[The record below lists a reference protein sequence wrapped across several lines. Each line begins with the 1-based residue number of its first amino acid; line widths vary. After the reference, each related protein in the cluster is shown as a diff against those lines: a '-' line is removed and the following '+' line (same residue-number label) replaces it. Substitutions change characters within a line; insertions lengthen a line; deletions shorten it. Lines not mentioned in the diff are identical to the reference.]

1 MSDAKKKREEEEK
14 AQRDKINAALA
25 AYEERQKSKAPSAIS
40 DIAKRIQAESEAMQ
54 KVSTPSWG
62 EDSLRNTLDETRESR
77 VRLADLQKELESYN
91 SFLDKD
97 VYDTAIGY
105 VTQMRSGYDSVIEQA
120 KGRSEYKSEDDYNVK
135 MEEAKKQEAD
145 YQAKLDYDLEAG
157 KAEIE
162 ALEKELAE
170 LKIPENEARGI
181 ESAETLIA
189 ELEAR
194 NQILELARAKGDNG
208 AADEY
213 NKNKE
218 TIAFYRA
225 KIKEASDPINA
236 KRDELTSS
244 ISQKKAYH
252 TLAERA
258 QKAVELASV
267 VNNEDFQK
275 YSLPS
280 DDIKEMSFGDKVT
293 GRDYD
298 SVGYLRN
305 NPDALEVY
313 EEAAKGAGG
322 SVERRLLD
330 DINYKAAKHM
340 NKTEYQI
347 YTYYYN
353 KDKEEGTAK
362 AEEFLK
368 SIEESLNLRIAD
380 KKFGDLED
388 KTFKELLFGIEAGL
402 DQFETGIESLF
413 SNEDYIPASAI
424 QLASG
429 MVREDLADNSIP
441 VWYNFK
447 EGKWE
452 DKVFG
457 NSVGQV
463 AYDSI
468 TTTSNML
475 PSIMVSFVPVVG
487 QAAGAVT
494 LGASA
499 AGHAKAEML
508 NLGYS
513 KSQANLYGVMVGASE
528 AGLQYLLGGITKLGG
543 VAPQGLS
550 KLALSKVDNAF
561 ARAAITLGF
570 NMAGEFTE
578 EALQTV
584 IEPWLKSLVTGVDFE
599 SPDIDEVLYSGLL
612 GALSSLGLEGASMG
626 ANVAATYAQQIQQRN
641 EHGQDIIDNG
651 GVDYLKE
658 FAREVAGATQGK
670 DSKKLTNLAE
680 KVEKKATDKNVG
692 KLSAKMEDTIAS
704 QNRTDIQKALV
715 EKGLSAKDAKR
726 VSEYLLSTE
735 TLTAKQKAEIEG
747 NENIKA
753 VAKELLADPKSN
765 INERGRNLMA
775 ARLGVDTKN
784 AKVKATESGELS
796 LRNDVDVTDKVSEA
810 GKTTLAS
817 TGETITIDKSK
828 PIAKIEYVDG
838 ERVVYYNTD
847 HGTVEASNVKYASE
861 AEGLLHEAFVDMNPS
876 FANAVIKNYDGSVP
890 VQTYI
895 NGMREGIV
903 LYGMHNFQA
912 VGKDI
917 SKNSYLA
924 DLSEID
930 QNFALKLGR
939 AYAKADAT
947 SANADLHRAIA
958 NAAEKAKASEG
969 ASTNATQ
976 NKGKK
981 GKVSFED
988 GAKAETHK
996 QHRKIVS
1003 LAKVLASA
1011 IGIDIVF
1018 YDSRITANK
1027 DGRGA
1032 NGFYDEDTDTIYLDL
1047 QNAKDDAKTIAYTLS
1062 HELVHFI
1069 KKWSPVKFNAFA
1081 EFLMEQYAS
1090 HGVSASTL
1098 LKNKMAELN
1107 TTDVDKAYEEMICDA
1122 CETMLL
1128 DSNAVVKLMELRKSD
1143 LELFEKIRLHIL
1155 KILNDIRE
1163 AYKKLGYQPT
1173 SDEAKALL
1181 GMKDVLEHFYS
1192 LFEEAAVDATK
1203 TYQAS
1208 IGTRNLEDF
1217 SKAETTDGKKLF
1229 QYKAIKA
1236 DENTYREMLHKWG
1249 KMSTEQIDNLFATID
1264 TAVNLIKENLEVL
1277 DYAWEADIDDRAF
1290 SPVKPNSDKLYQV
1303 SLDFST
1309 LCRKRI
1315 LQQTIIAQ
1323 LQEALN
1329 KPLSKEEGIAIRDA
1343 LIALQEEGRQIEVAC
1358 ALCYVESAR
1367 MKSPEQIKRFVE
1379 NREAVIKEFFAGKS
1393 GGDIKTKIKKAEDDA
1408 REKLHKENPNGVKG
1422 KDGITMFDPREA
1434 KLKTLS
1440 EKYAEEIRAAKRTA
1454 KQSYTPTA
1462 EEQRIID
1469 VARDMT
1475 VSDFTSPEGLE
1486 NLAKNYPSL
1495 FDAYTSYIRNATK
1508 SKGIENDTWWRAGDS
1523 MQIGDVLIANMNR
1536 ENGLRSQSWSD
1547 FQVVH
1552 ILDYI
1557 AATIELATRETKEQ
1571 AYTKVPDYAELMGST
1586 GVMINLSLIPT
1597 AKFNGTLDYDSVE
1610 GIDYKRALELRD
1622 KYHRTVGTICI
1633 GVDNVQIKMLLAEVT
1648 IDYVIPYH
1656 KSGMSAAVRKL
1667 MHIPSWSQYEE
1678 YQSEKNLSR
1687 AEAKKQAEKYGV
1699 KLLGE
1704 SDPNYQ
1710 KGTSFSEWFDI
1721 KEAQQIATIE
1731 NANPSDTAKHKKYG
1745 VMYGGYM
1752 AMQNAANNYLK
1763 LCAERGLSPK
1773 FSHEKANFT
1782 AEENYWKLLIDRK
1795 MIDNITGEVIEQQTI
1810 KPVFDEGEI
1819 MRILNDELERYP
1831 SIKADQD
1838 YAIRKVTEGMLS
1850 GSIKGGMSA
1859 EAISKVMKTPV
1870 DNVTK
1875 VNILASN
1882 EGNGIKKQVKRI
1894 VGASGTDYGVGVYLD
1909 STLLTNLTE
1918 KERVKMVKEYVKEL
1932 GGSVFTAYD
1941 QNQNPVDVHIAEAS
1955 QRFKNKDGKSVP
1967 VNKDLTSYLGKTI
1980 KQESI
1985 ALIDELILTSTLTAH
2000 EPPLYSHDW
2009 LDNYGKND
2017 WEYWSTY
2024 VQDKENTIWEATLNI
2039 ATAANGEKILYDIV
2053 PIKMVEQSVTSD
2065 TSTTKGSISHP
2076 NDSVKKQLKKTS
2088 SSYAPTFYS
2097 YMGKV
2102 IDGIKIDKMG
2112 ANGVVPYLKG
2122 KGVKDEEIKWSGIE
2136 TFLEGKKSV
2145 TKTDLQEFVAGS
2157 QLVIEETNSGINNNA
2172 YTELDNLWQEN
2183 FLSPLEDVF
2192 DPEDFDETT
2201 VAAQLAFLEENGM
2214 EMPPE
2219 DIQQRMIALAH
2230 KIGKP
2235 TRWEQYK
2242 LDGGTNYRELVFK
2255 MPNSSYSNRAMRTHW
2270 GEDAE
2275 GVLVH
2280 ARIQDFDVDG
2290 KKMLFIEELQSDWH
2304 NEGHAK
2310 GYTTEEYED
2319 AVAVYDKLA
2328 QDYNNKRRAFNKY
2341 VRSGEF
2347 RSDPDDVSKKKFNW
2361 LRSKMETAEKRMQE
2375 AERHV
2380 ESLKEKGMGDVPDA
2394 PFRSTYHE
2402 YVLKRLLRM
2411 ATEEGYDSIGWT
2423 PAEIQVE
2430 RWSEEFAE
2438 GYRIEYDQDMPS
2450 FLKKYGKKWGAKV
2463 GKTAINNVN
2472 SQGHNLA
2479 YYQSKLAEY
2488 ERMAREAETENDSW
2502 YYEDRANEMRKLI
2515 EDWDNINNGNLV
2527 WSMDITD
2534 SMKDSVLYEGQP
2546 KFQKKKASNR
2556 TILANA
2562 LESVAQNDI
2571 EINKL
2576 KQYKDKISLIEAEQA
2591 KLAELNG
2598 KIKEL
2603 SFAKGTRDTEGIRKL
2618 QFEAKQTANRIN
2630 TYDRQLLNLE
2640 ATTALKGVL
2649 DREKAMAYKKAEQKG
2664 KEALAKAREN
2674 AAKTQRELLTRY
2686 QESRKK
2692 GIEGRHKT
2700 EMRYKIKN
2708 VVNDL
2713 NTYLLKGTKEKHVP
2727 IGLQKV
2733 VAEALDAVN
2742 MDTVGAEER
2751 IAKKREEMRIAASKG
2766 NLEQVKQLAK
2776 EIDHIEEMGGNL
2788 NAKLERLKTA
2798 YDSII
2803 NSEDPLVANSHDEVI
2818 SNTIAQVIE
2827 VIGDT
2832 SLRDMNL
2839 YQLEAVYKMYRM
2851 LLTSVRGANKAF
2863 KAAKNEEI
2871 STLANRIIED
2881 LVNQKKLA
2889 PYSKKA
2895 MDTINQ
2901 LNWNNLKPIY
2911 AFERIGSNTFTDIYN
2926 NVRAG
2931 EDTWARDMVEAQAF
2945 LEEQKKKYNYKSF
2958 DFGKK
2963 YEFTSSNGHKFSLN
2977 LEQIMSL
2984 YAYSKRGEQAKH
2996 HLRNGGFQFDKLT
3009 EVDVKDE
3016 NGKRTK
3022 KYLLKDPTAYKISD
3036 ELLAEIIGVLDKVE
3050 GARGFADSMQ
3060 EYLSSVMGEKGNEV
3074 SLAMYD
3080 VKLFGEKNY
3089 FPLKVSEDFL
3099 ARAREQAQGD
3109 VKIKNKG
3116 FTKTLTEKAAKTI
3129 VLAPFMD
3136 VWAGHVN
3143 EMSMYHAFTLPLE
3156 DFYRVFNYSTPA
3168 VEGMDTISLV
3178 SALSGAH
3185 REGAVQYIDQLLKD
3199 LNGGARSDPRETAG
3213 KKLMTNFKKAAVM
3226 LSLSVVIQ
3234 QPSAI
3239 GRATALV
3246 NSRYFVGKKVSKGRA
3261 NAIWEEM
3268 KKYAPV
3274 VIIKD
3279 MGGFDTGMGKGSV
3292 DWLKGDKTFMDKV
3305 DDVASWMPAKADQL
3319 TWIAI
3324 WNAVKRETLH
3334 THKNLNPTSEE
3345 FLKIA
3350 GERFTEVITKTQVY
3364 DSTLSRS
3371 GNMRSKSLY
3380 MNMVTSFMAEPTT
3393 SINMLEDAL
3402 RKGKKGNVKYMFKA
3416 MGAVYGSVLLNSALV
3431 SLVYAMRD
3439 DDEDETYLEKYLS
3452 RFTSEMVDGVNPLT
3466 YIPFVKDIWS
3476 AAQGFDIERADMTLI
3491 SSMLDSMQQFIKV
3504 ASKDTTEMDE
3514 EELAEHHKAI
3524 NEGIL
3529 SITDNLASLVGLPVK
3544 NVRRDF
3550 NGIINAIRTISKDAT
3565 ERDTTWGSLGDAIGE
3580 EVKNTIPVW
3589 GWLPDEKKEDKL
3601 YDAII
3606 KGDDAYVARFKDSY
3620 ESEKSYTSAI
3630 RKALQRNDP
3639 RIKEAAIADINGD
3652 IAEKGNIIDEI
3663 VGEGNF
3669 DENDILSAIKSE
3681 VDNMTEDDDAS
3692 ETTASK
3698 DISRYDIDDYYI
3710 SVGKGD
3716 TKTANIVKEEIID
3729 TKIANG
3735 YTKDEAEKDFAS
3747 DFRSYVG
3754 NAYKDGEIS
3763 RSNAS
3768 NMLVKYGGFDNDKVY
3783 WDMKEW
3789 DYKIKYGED
3798 AKYSKYTDFYDA
3810 VKTGVNLKAV
3820 ITEYTSHGV
3829 KTETL
3834 ASQITTYYKP
3844 LYKEMSPYER
3854 ASIKGYL
3861 LNAYQ
3866 QLGYNRTQKSKDI
3879 DKWLE
3884 D

>member
-14 AQRDKINAALA
+14 AQKDKINAALA
-25 AYEERQKSKAPSAIS
+25 AYEERQKSKAPSAVS
-40 DIAKRIQAESEAMQ
+40 DITKRIQAESEAMQ

-62 EDSLRNTLDETRESR
+62 EGSLRNTLDETRESR

-97 VYDTAIGY
+97 VYDKAIGY

-120 KGRSEYKSEDDYNVK
+120 KGRSEYDSEDDYTAK
-135 MEEAKKQEAD
+135 MEIAKKQEAD

-157 KAEIE
+157 KSK
-162 ALEKELAE
+162 LD
-170 LKIPENEARGI
+170 
-181 ESAETLIA
+181 
-189 ELEAR
+189 ELESTYDEAMKIVDAINER
-194 NQILELARAKGDNG
+194 TRLLKQGYTRAGYGKANVEDVIAKDSVILELQEQLSQYGDVDALG
-208 AADEY
+208 
-213 NKNKE
+213 KE
-218 TIAFYRA
+218 L
-225 KIKEASDPINA
+225 KE
-236 KRDELTSS
+236 
-244 ISQKKAYH
+244 KKAYH
-252 TLAERA
+252 TLAGRA

-267 VNNEDFQK
+267 SDPNAENYDANYEMYSGVNQSYAN
-275 YSLPS
+275 
-280 DDIKEMSFGDKVT
+280 
-293 GRDYD
+293 D
-298 SVGYLRN
+298 SVYKYIN
-305 NPDALEVY
+305 
-313 EEAAKGAGG
+313 
-322 SVERRLLD
+322 
-330 DINYKAAKHM
+330 DINNFRAEESAYWLKHGTITTDTGMVYPATKPAYMENAYKHM
-340 NKTEYQI
+340 TDDEIGLYN
-347 YTYYYN
+347 YYYELDKQN
-353 KDKEEGTAK
+353 GTNTRLEYLDSIQETLNYRAAEEMFAPMKDKEF
-362 AEEFLK
+362 EEM
-368 SIEESLNLRIAD
+368 
-380 KKFGDLED
+380 
-388 KTFKELLFGIEAGL
+388 LFGIAAGL
-402 DQFETGIESLF
+402 DQFETGIENLF
-413 SNEDYIPASAI
+413 SNEDYIPASAT
-424 QLASG
+424 QMASG
-429 MVREDLADNSIP
+429 MVREDLADNGFKLPDWLGGASI
-441 VWYNFK
+441 
-447 EGKWE
+447 
-452 DKVFG
+452 
-457 NSVGQV
+457 GQV

-475 PSIMVSFVPVVG
+475 PSIMVSMIPVVG

-508 NLGYS
+508 NLGYT

-528 AGLQYLLGGITKLGG
+528 AGLQYLLGGISKLGG
-543 VAPQGLS
+543 KASKGLTE
-550 KLALSKVDNAF
+550 LALSKIDNTL
-561 ARAAITLGF
+561 ARAAITLGSS
-570 NMAGEFTE
+570 MASEGLE

-584 IEPWLKSLVTGVDFE
+584 IEPWLKSLATGVDFE
-599 SPDIDEVLYSGLL
+599 AANIDEVLYSGLL
-612 GALSSLGLEGASMG
+612 GALSSLGLEGASTA
-626 ANVAATYAQQIQQRN
+626 ANVAATYAQQIEQRN
-641 EHGQDIIDNG
+641 EHGQAIIDNG

-670 DSKKLTNLAE
+670 DSKKLASLAE
-680 KVEKKATDKNVG
+680 KVEKKATDKNAG

-715 EKGLSAKDAKR
+715 EKGLSSKDAKR

-753 VAKELLADPKSN
+753 VAKELLADPKST
-765 INERGRNLMA
+765 INERGRNLTG

-917 SKNSYLA
+917 SKNTYLA
-924 DLSEID
+924 DLSERD

-939 AYAKADAT
+939 AYAKADAK

-969 ASTNATQ
+969 ASTKTTQ
-976 NKGKK
+976 NKAKK

-1018 YDSRITANK
+1018 YDSRITAK
-1027 DGRGA
+1027 EDGRGA

-1069 KKWSPVKFNAFA
+1069 KKWSPAKFNTFA

-1181 GMKDVLEHFYS
+1181 GMKDVLEKFYS

-1203 TYQAS
+1203 TYQA
-1208 IGTRNLEDF
+1208 T
-1217 SKAETTDGKKLF
+1217 
-1229 QYKAIKA
+1229 
-1236 DENTYREMLHKWG
+1236 EN
-1249 KMSTEQIDNLFATID
+1249 
-1264 TAVNLIKENLEVL
+1264 
-1277 DYAWEADIDDRAF
+1277 
-1290 SPVKPNSDKLYQV
+1290 
-1303 SLDFST
+1303 
-1309 LCRKRI
+1309 
-1315 LQQTIIAQ
+1315 
-1323 LQEALN
+1323 
-1329 KPLSKEEGIAIRDA
+1329 
-1343 LIALQEEGRQIEVAC
+1343 
-1358 ALCYVESAR
+1358 
-1367 MKSPEQIKRFVE
+1367 
-1379 NREAVIKEFFAGKS
+1379 
-1393 GGDIKTKIKKAEDDA
+1393 
-1408 REKLHKENPNGVKG
+1408 
-1422 KDGITMFDPREA
+1422 
-1434 KLKTLS
+1434 
-1440 EKYAEEIRAAKRTA
+1440 
-1454 KQSYTPTA
+1454 
-1462 EEQRIID
+1462 
-1469 VARDMT
+1469 
-1475 VSDFTSPEGLE
+1475 
-1486 NLAKNYPSL
+1486 
-1495 FDAYTSYIRNATK
+1495 
-1508 SKGIENDTWWRAGDS
+1508 
-1523 MQIGDVLIANMNR
+1523 
-1536 ENGLRSQSWSD
+1536 
-1547 FQVVH
+1547 
-1552 ILDYI
+1552 
-1557 AATIELATRETKEQ
+1557 
-1571 AYTKVPDYAELMGST
+1571 
-1586 GVMINLSLIPT
+1586 
-1597 AKFNGTLDYDSVE
+1597 
-1610 GIDYKRALELRD
+1610 
-1622 KYHRTVGTICI
+1622 
-1633 GVDNVQIKMLLAEVT
+1633 
-1648 IDYVIPYH
+1648 
-1656 KSGMSAAVRKL
+1656 
-1667 MHIPSWSQYEE
+1667 
-1678 YQSEKNLSR
+1678 
-1687 AEAKKQAEKYGV
+1687 
-1699 KLLGE
+1699 
-1704 SDPNYQ
+1704 
-1710 KGTSFSEWFDI
+1710 
-1721 KEAQQIATIE
+1721 
-1731 NANPSDTAKHKKYG
+1731 
-1745 VMYGGYM
+1745 
-1752 AMQNAANNYLK
+1752 
-1763 LCAERGLSPK
+1763 
-1773 FSHEKANFT
+1773 
-1782 AEENYWKLLIDRK
+1782 
-1795 MIDNITGEVIEQQTI
+1795 
-1810 KPVFDEGEI
+1810 
-1819 MRILNDELERYP
+1819 
-1831 SIKADQD
+1831 
-1838 YAIRKVTEGMLS
+1838 
-1850 GSIKGGMSA
+1850 
-1859 EAISKVMKTPV
+1859 
-1870 DNVTK
+1870 
-1875 VNILASN
+1875 SN
-1882 EGNGIKKQVKRI
+1882 
-1894 VGASGTDYGVGVYLD
+1894 
-1909 STLLTNLTE
+1909 
-1918 KERVKMVKEYVKEL
+1918 
-1932 GGSVFTAYD
+1932 
-1941 QNQNPVDVHIAEAS
+1941 
-1955 QRFKNKDGKSVP
+1955 NKDGKIHYSLKVKRRNGTETIVNPYEITDEKVLEFMLMSRRGQLENYTYFP
-1967 VNKDLTSYLGKTI
+1967 VSPNTPKTI
-1980 KQESI
+1980 I
-1985 ALIDELILTSTLTAH
+1985 
-2000 EPPLYSHDW
+2000 
-2009 LDNYGKND
+2009 
-2017 WEYWSTY
+2017 
-2024 VQDKENTIWEATLNI
+2024 ATLKNAGI
-2039 ATAANGEKILYDIV
+2039 DIEDRPLAMQADKARQSQINAKPIRKHGFTIRYHAMSAEKILEVVNNLDEATTI
-2053 PIKMVEQSVTSD
+2053 IHQRNRT
-2065 TSTTKGSISHP
+2065 TTKDGQKIDLPDNFAVFVTLDDGKEYVAIIEFDAEIKSEYILEDGNGDKYHTTVTIFEPDVERGGEPFDYIEYLLRGDNQELDIMKENPDSEAAYRQTEATTSEKEFSDNSIAHP
-2076 NDSVKKQLKKTS
+2076 NDTVKKQLKKTS
-2088 SSYAPTFYS
+2088 AFYETEKGKMIASAMDMATCKAMIERTYYLVNPNQYGDTHYRNAEEWLADVGASEVALYVDNEYIIQEKYLNKIPALIDGDVYSEEIIEAYQDGALIGGNNKKKANRLDVKQGYNVKDNRFYSPQIVENAKALYDVATQRINKANKNEVIEARAKILIFAHNKGAVETLGITQSELNQKLRSWANYSTFARETSQKINNGVALSNMWTGIENSSYLYNATVSEEDFSSLVGEIIGNSSEYERR
-2097 YMGKV
+2097 YIANTMLALDTH
-2102 IDGIKIDKMG
+2102 IDYTGIKFEFGVRNFERGSVLGQYDDSSRTIKIKQGSGQNTVSHEIGHAIDHQWRRDVY
-2112 ANGVVPYLKG
+2112 N
-2122 KGVKDEEIKWSGIE
+2122 WSGIE
-2136 TFLEGKKSV
+2136 PRGYNSGLSEGLINFNLLTDADPEVKQWVENFFAFVDNISDSSQVTSEYLQSKNEVFARFTAKFVEWTMEIATGRKGYYGQSYYSDKFTGAQFIEFVKILQEKAKLDSKYQKSTPKSSIKKQAKKSSENGELS
-2145 TKTDLQEFVAGS
+2145 LQNLTANELYAELISKREELS
-2157 QLVIEETNSGINNNA
+2157 QASNEQDE
-2172 YTELDNLWQEN
+2172 
-2183 FLSPLEDVF
+2183 LED
-2192 DPEDFDETT
+2192 
-2201 VAAQLAFLEENGM
+2201 
-2214 EMPPE
+2214 
-2219 DIQQRMIALAH
+2219 
-2230 KIGKP
+2230 
-2235 TRWEQYK
+2235 
-2242 LDGGTNYRELVFK
+2242 
-2255 MPNSSYSNRAMRTHW
+2255 S
-2270 GEDAE
+2270 
-2275 GVLVH
+2275 
-2280 ARIQDFDVDG
+2280 
-2290 KKMLFIEELQSDWH
+2290 
-2304 NEGHAK
+2304 
-2310 GYTTEEYED
+2310 EEYQTLTKALVDSGVSPD
-2319 AVAVYDKLA
+2319 AVANYNAWNEKTGYSKLYERVKLLAKEARDIAALYDKA
-2328 QDYNNKRRAFNKY
+2328 ISDKY
-2341 VRSGEF
+2341 AREEQEAIAKSGLSEAEYFRKQAVKEFGYTPYLYDAGYLLPNGRMLNFSGEKGQHYGT
-2347 RSDPDDVSKKKFNW
+2347 RGQDHRAIGIIYSNIQGSEAMLKF
-2361 LRSKMETAEKRMQE
+2361 MEQGNIRVMAETPGIDLSATSE
-2375 AERHV
+2375 PT
-2380 ESLKEKGMGDVPDA
+2380 KEQ
-2394 PFRSTYHE
+2394 
-2402 YVLKRLLRM
+2402 
-2411 ATEEGYDSIGWT
+2411 YDTISRFVT
-2423 PAEIQVE
+2423 
-2430 RWSEEFAE
+2430 
-2438 GYRIEYDQDMPS
+2438 
-2450 FLKKYGKKWGAKV
+2450 
-2463 GKTAINNVN
+2463 
-2472 SQGHNLA
+2472 
-2479 YYQSKLAEY
+2479 QSKNKGYFCVDLTDAKGNVIGSLEY
-2488 ERMAREAETENDSW
+2488 ENSFSPVRVINDIKNYFKTGEIREQS
-2502 YYEDRANEMRKLI
+2502 
-2515 EDWDNINNGNLV
+2515 
-2527 WSMDITD
+2527 
-2534 SMKDSVLYEGQP
+2534 SVAMFHY
-2546 KFQKKKASNR
+2546 QKKKASNR

-2571 EINKL
+2571 ERNKL

-2630 TYDRQLLNLE
+2630 TYDRQLLTLE

-2674 AAKTQRELLTRY
+2674 ATKTQRELLTRY

-2692 GIEGRHKT
+2692 GVEGRKKT
-2700 EMRYKIKN
+2700 EMRYKIKG

-2713 NTYLLKGTKEKHVP
+2713 NNYLLKGTKEKHVP

-2766 NLEQVKQLAK
+2766 NLEKVKQLAK
-2776 EIDHIEEMGGNL
+2776 EIDHIEEMGGNMS
-2788 NAKLERLKTA
+2788 AKLERLKTA

-2803 NSEDPLVANSHDEVI
+2803 NSEDPLIANSHDEVI

-2881 LVNQKKLA
+2881 LVNQKKRV
-2889 PYSKKA
+2889 PYSKEA
-2895 MDTINQ
+2895 MDAINQ
-2901 LNWNNLKPIY
+2901 FNWNNLKPIY

-3022 KYLLKDPTAYKISD
+3022 KYLLKDTTAYKISD
-3036 ELLAEIIGVLDKVE
+3036 ELLAEIIGVLDQVE

-3116 FTKTLTEKAAKTI
+3116 FTKALVEKAAKTI
-3129 VLAPFMD
+3129 VLTPFMD

-3168 VEGMDTISLV
+3168 VEGMDTIGVV

-3199 LNGGARSDPRETAG
+3199 INGGARSDPRESTA
-3213 KKLMTNFKKAAVM
+3213 KKLMANFKKASVM

-3239 GRATALV
+3239 VRATALV
-3246 NSRYFVGKKVSKGRA
+3246 NARYFVGKKVSKGKA
-3261 NAIWEEM
+3261 NVIWEEV

-3274 VIIKD
+3274 AIIKD
-3279 MGGFDTGMGKGSV
+3279 MGHFDVGMGKGSA
-3292 DWLKGDKTFMDKV
+3292 DWLKGNKTWKDRV
-3305 DDVASWMPAKADQL
+3305 DDIASWAPSKADQL
-3319 TWIAI
+3319 TWISI

-3334 THKNLNPTSEE
+3334 THKNLKPNSEE
-3345 FLKIA
+3345 FLQA
-3350 GERFTEVITKTQVY
+3350 VGERFTEVITKTQVY

-3371 GNMRSKSLY
+3371 GNMRSKSAY
-3380 MNMVTSFMAEPTT
+3380 MNMLTSFLAEPTT
-3393 SINMLEDAL
+3393 SINMLGDAL
-3402 RKGKKGNVKYMFKA
+3402 RKGKKGNVKYMLKA

-3452 RFTSEMVDGVNPLT
+3452 RFTSEIIDGVNPLT

-3491 SSMLDSMQQFIKV
+3491 SAVLDSMQQFIKV
-3504 ASKDTTEMDE
+3504 LSKDTSEMDE
-3514 EELAEHHKAI
+3514 EELDEHNKAI
-3524 NEGIL
+3524 NESIL
-3529 SITDNLASLVGLPVK
+3529 SIIDTAASLVGLPVK

-3550 NGIINAIRTISKDAT
+3550 DGIVNAIRTISKDTT
-3565 ERDTTWGSLGDAIGE
+3565 ERDTSWGSLGDAIGE
-3580 EVKNTIPVW
+3580 EAKNTIPVW

-3606 KGDDAYVARFKDSY
+3606 KGDDAYVSRFENSY
-3620 ESEKSYTSAI
+3620 GEKYTSAI
-3630 RKALQRNDP
+3630 RKALKRNDP
-3639 RIKEAAIADINGD
+3639 RIKEAALADINGD

-3663 VGEGNF
+3663 VSEGNF
-3669 DENDILSAIKSE
+3669 DENDILSAINSE
-3681 VDNMTEDDDAS
+3681 IDNMTEDDDAS

-3735 YTKDEAEKDFAS
+3735 DSKDEAEKSFAS

-3754 NAYKDGEIS
+3754 KLYKNSEIS
-3763 RSNAS
+3763 RSKAEQ
-3768 NMLVKYGGFDNDKVY
+3768 MLQKYGDYDADDTY
-3783 WDMKEW
+3783 WKLREW

-3798 AKYSKYTDFYDA
+3798 AEYSTYTTFYDA
-3810 VKTGVNLKAV
+3810 VKTGKNLKAV
-3820 ITEYTSHGV
+3820 IKEYTDHGV
-3829 KTETL
+3829 DAETL
-3834 ASQITTYYKP
+3834 AKQITTYYKP
-3844 LYKEMSPYER
+3844 LYKAMSRPER

-3861 LNAYQ
+3861 LNAYVV
-3866 QLGYNRTQKSKDI
+3866 LGYNRSKKSKDI